1 MIFYLERKLKISLEF
16 LFSVEDLISKVSI
29 IYIIKQD
36 IRIYVPLAEQT
47 AGPIGIK
54 FFTHTHGGVL
64 RAKKI
69 SFFSFFTGNAGP
81 SASYL

>member
-29 IYIIKQD
+29 IYII

-47 AGPIGIK
+47 AGPIGLN
-54 FFTHTHGGVL
+54 FFTHTHWGCEGLTKFVFFFIFL
-64 RAKKI
+64 RATPGFQLVYVK
-69 SFFSFFTGNAGP
+69 
-81 SASYL
+81 